1 MNLKTGVWRK
11 PSTPNFPKNEHF
23 LPPDTLRGKKCSLFG
38 NLACF
43 FFLETPVFEF
53 NLFGLLPTIG
63 FLVLSEGYKMRILVR
78 NGSFLNR
85 NKFMVVFKC
94 LHRLLRLA
102 KKLLTK
108 FLWGS
113 LDEWVTCVRWINLIL
128 VSLPCALKIILPAEF
143 FSFYSKNMPYEP
155 TKLVS
160 CF

>member
-1 MNLKTGVWRK
+1 MFAFRKFGV
-11 PSTPNFPKNEHF
+11 
-23 LPPDTLRGKKCSLFG
+23 L
-38 NLACF
+38 